1 MLLVEDGRYF
11 SATRMLRK
19 LRQVFVGITLAL
31 IAVPV
36 EAAELKEIQQRGY
49 LIVAVKDNLR
59 PLGFRNAA
67 GQLQGLEIEIAQAL
81 AQALLGRKAVVLKPV
96 ANADRIPVVLAGQA
110 DLTIARVTAT
120 AARSR
125 LVNFST
131 PYYVDGTAVITRD
144 PAIQDLS
151 DLAGRRVAV
160 LQGSSTIA
168 SLRFTLPEAK
178 LVGVDSYQAARSQLQ
193 SGTATAFAADA
204 SVLTGWVQ
212 EAPQYHLLPSL
223 LSAEPLVVVLPKG
236 LQYEPLRRRV
246 DNAING
252 WRSGGWLKARST
264 YWGLPFSKPLSRPF
278 GRLRV
283 GE

>member
-1 MLLVEDGRYF
+1 M
-11 SATRMLRK
+11 A
-19 LRQVFVGITLAL
+19 LAA
-31 IAVPV
+31 IAAPV
-36 EAAELKEIQQRGY
+36 QAAELQEIQQRGS
-49 LIVAVKDNLR
+49 LVVAVKDNLR

-81 AQALLGRKAVVLKPV
+81 AQALLGHKEAVVLKPV
-96 ANADRIPVVLAGQA
+96 ANADRLPMVLMGQV

-144 PAIQDLS
+144 SAVQDLA
-151 DLAGRRVAV
+151 DLAGRKVAV
-160 LQGSSTIA
+160 LNGSSTIA
-168 SLRFTLPEAK
+168 SLRFTLPGAQ
-178 LVGVDSYQAARSQLQ
+178 LIGVDSYQAARSQLEIGAA
-193 SGTATAFAADA
+193 SAFAADA

-236 LQYEPLRRRV
+236 LQYETLRQKVNR
-246 DNAING
+246 AING
-252 WRSGGWLKARST
+252 WRSGGWLKARIT
-264 YWGLPFSKPLSRPF
+264 FWGLPFSEPSSRPF
-278 GRLRV
+278 GRLKV
-283 GE
+283 GD

>member
-1 MLLVEDGRYF
+1 MKRLVPILVQYGL
-11 SATRMLRK
+11 S
-19 LRQVFVGITLAL
+19 VAL
-31 IAVPV
+31 VAIAAPV
-36 EAAELKEIQQRGY
+36 EAAELKEIRQRGS

-81 AQALLGRKAVVLKPV
+81 AQALLGRKEAVVLKPV
-96 ANADRIPVVLAGQA
+96 ANAERLPVVLTGQV

-120 AARSR
+120 TARSR

-131 PYYVDGTAVITRD
+131 PYYLDGTALITRD
-144 PAIQDLS
+144 PAIQNLS
-151 DLAGRRVAV
+151 DLVGRKIAV
-160 LQGSSTIA
+160 LKGSSTIA
-168 SLRFTLPEAK
+168 SLRFTLPGAK
-178 LVGVDSYQAARSQLQ
+178 LVGVDSYQAARSLLEMGAA
-193 SGTATAFAADA
+193 SAFAADA

-236 LQYEPLRRRV
+236 LQYEALRQGV
-246 DNAING
+246 NQVING
-252 WRSGGWLKARST
+252 WRSGGWLRTRST
-264 YWGLPFSKPLSRPF
+264 YWGLPVSQPLSRPF
-278 GRLRV
+278 DRLRI